1 MLIDKLAK
9 IEDKLNKGLSQLFG
23 RVFAFISKLV
33 PQTLVKAWVKFS
45 IQVRQKLKLAFEK
58 LKLGVFLT
66 FQIIQ
71 KVTNLF
77 FNTVDKI
84 QNFPIKQKIFTTITT
99 TQSYL
104 FTNSPKQHISNIKQ
118 LFIKIYQ
125 KANLKLQN
133 LVPEIGI
140 KTPLILGSIILLG
153 ALGIYS
159 SLVQIYNTEQ
169 PSRSIASVQE
179 YDYRP
184 EYRLYPQQT
193 LTIQN
198 IKVPIFV
205 ESVGEIDSI
214 TIDFSVRTSTRF
226 ARYYLLEYDY
236 KLKDYFFTTVEPV
249 ISNFPI
255 ETEGKEV
262 LKEKIR
268 IEINNFL
275 HENYVEGEVEEV
287 NILYIVGS

>member
-9 IEDKLNKGLSQLFG
+9 IEDKLNKGLGHLFG
-23 RVFAFISKLV
+23 KLFALFSKLV
-33 PQTLVKAWVKFS
+33 PKVLVETWIKFS
-45 IQVRQKLKLAFEK
+45 TRLRQKLILIFEK
-58 LKLGVFLT
+58 AKLGVFLA
-66 FQIIQ
+66 FQVIQ
-71 KVTNLF
+71 KITNF
-77 FNTVDKI
+77 FFDTVDKI
-84 QNFPIKQKIFTTITT
+84 QNFPFKQKIFTGITT

-104 FTNSPKQHISNIKQ
+104 FTNSPKQHILNINNLVRNIYQNIKS
-118 LFIKIYQ
+118 
-125 KANLKLQN
+125 KLQGWI
-133 LVPEIGI
+133 PEIGI

-153 ALGIYS
+153 ALGVYN
-159 SLVQIYNTEQ
+159 SLMQIYNTEQ
-169 PSRSIASVQE
+169 PSRSIASIQE

-249 ISNFPI
+249 ISDFPI

-275 HENYVEGEVEEV
+275 YENYVEGEVEEV